1 MEWRLR
7 RVVPAATVTTH
18 AKRYA
23 QQQLTRDLEVD
34 YENVLAFL
42 VNFCSTKGDI
52 FVPGTYT
59 NFLRSGESDTRT
71 VVQAWSGFSAAWC
84 PQRQSRLMP
93 SRTRS
98 SNLHVI

>member
-71 VVQAWSGFSAAWC
+71 ALQASCEKHSMEWRLRRVVPAATVTTHAN
-84 PQRQSRLMP
+84 P
-93 SRTRS
+93 
-98 SNLHVI
+98 HA